1 LHYIIYHVYEG
12 GLFRLKSIKGIFVVG
27 EKNIFNDLAQLVDI
41 ALEANV
47 LLGKMFK
54 MNPTDSELTK
64 PLRAVQMLQKK
75 ASEVGFKINEDITG
89 GAISPNVIDSLLKCD
104 TLIGDV
110 VHTCLHISRELD
122 RMAIAYSAG
131 LEMHHADW
139 DSVFANM
146 LELIEKSLSKL
157 RQALLSSD
165 MAEIFRLHNEI
176 QALEEQGDDM
186 KDQGF
191 DRLYGIAPQ
200 LNYLEFYH
208 YQKMLHNCEDILNA
222 CSDFASLIVSVV
234 TSILK

>member
-1 LHYIIYHVYEG
+1 M
-12 GLFRLKSIKGIFVVG
+12 KSIKGILVVG
-27 EKNIFNDLAQLVDI
+27 EKNIFGELSQIVDI
-41 ALEANV
+41 AAEANA

-54 MNPTDSELTK
+54 MTPTDSQLTES
-64 PLRAVQMLQKK
+64 LRAVQTLQKK
-75 ASEVGFKINEDITG
+75 ASEVGFKVSEDITG
-89 GAISPNVIDSLLKCD
+89 GAVSPNVIDSLLACAAS
-104 TLIGDV
+104 IGDV

-139 DSVFANM
+139 DSVFDNM
-146 LELIEKSLSKL
+146 LELIEKSLAKL

-165 MAEIFRLHNEI
+165 MAEIFRLHKEI
-176 QALEEQGDDM
+176 QALEEQGDDI

-208 YQKMLHNCEDILNA
+208 YQKMLHNCEDILND
-222 CSDFASLIVSVV
+222 CSEFASLIVSVV

>member
-1 LHYIIYHVYEG
+1 VFG
-12 GLFRLKSIKGIFVVG
+12 LKSIKGILVVG
-27 EKNIFNDLAQLVDI
+27 EKNIFGELSQIVDI
-41 ALEANV
+41 AMEASG

-54 MNPTDSELTK
+54 MPPTDSKLTES
-64 PLRAVQMLQKK
+64 LYSVQALQKK
-75 ASEVGFKINEDITG
+75 ASDVGFKVSEDITG
-89 GAISPNVIDSLLKCD
+89 GAVSPNVIDSLLASAAS
-104 TLIGDV
+104 IGDV

-131 LEMHHADW
+131 LEMHHTDW
-139 DSVFANM
+139 DTVFDSM
-146 LELIEKSLSKL
+146 LELIEKSLAKL

-165 MAEIFRLHNEI
+165 TAEIMVLHKEI
-176 QALEEQGDDM
+176 QALEEQGDDV

-208 YQKMLHNCEDILNA
+208 YQKMLHNCEDILND
-222 CSDFASLIVSVV
+222 CSEFASLIVSVV

>member
-1 LHYIIYHVYEG
+1 M
-12 GLFRLKSIKGIFVVG
+12 KSIKGILVVG
-27 EKNIFNDLAQLVDI
+27 EKNIFGELSQIVDI
-41 ALEANV
+41 AAEANA

-54 MNPTDSELTK
+54 MSPTDSQLTES
-64 PLRAVQMLQKK
+64 LRAIQTLQKK
-75 ASEVGFKINEDITG
+75 TSEVGFKVSEDITG
-89 GAISPNVIDSLLKCD
+89 GAVSPNVIDSLLAC
-104 TLIGDV
+104 TASIGDV

-139 DSVFANM
+139 DSVFDSM
-146 LELIEKSLSKL
+146 LELIEKSLAKL
-157 RQALLSSD
+157 KQALLSSD
-165 MAEIFRLHNEI
+165 MAEIFRLHKEV
-176 QALEEQGDDM
+176 QALEEQGDDI

-208 YQKMLHNCEDILNA
+208 YQKMLHNCEDILND
-222 CSDFASLIVSVV
+222 CSDFAALIVSVV